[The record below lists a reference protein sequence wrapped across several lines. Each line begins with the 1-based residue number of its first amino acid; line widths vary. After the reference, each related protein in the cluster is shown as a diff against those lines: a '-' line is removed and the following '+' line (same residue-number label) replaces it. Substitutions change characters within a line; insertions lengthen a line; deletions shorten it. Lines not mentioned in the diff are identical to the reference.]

1 MAPPAESPAEP
12 VAGANRELSLVTTPP
27 ALSPGSLSTTS
38 VSVGPALGGP
48 HTPPDRPSRFVIL
61 RVSGRLAARNAQ
73 VAMKRSIED
82 SGATEDE
89 EPTKRA
95 RRGDL
100 PAVVDE
106 ESADTE
112 ELATSQPMLRIK
124 SGATRAKRTRGKR
137 GSTAKARNPK
147 TAPKAAPSRPP
158 PVGQPLVWAKT
169 RGGLCEALPYFRAFK
184 GSLHSSE
191 VLAEGFLVD
200 QEVDK
205 LDFFGSQ
212 VIITSV

>member
-1 MAPPAESPAEP
+1 
-12 VAGANRELSLVTTPP
+12 
-27 ALSPGSLSTTS
+27 
-38 VSVGPALGGP
+38 
-48 HTPPDRPSRFVIL
+48 
-61 RVSGRLAARNAQ
+61 
-73 VAMKRSIED
+73 MKRSIED

-106 ESADTE
+106 ESAATE
-112 ELATSQPMLRIK
+112 ELATSQPMLSIK

-147 TAPKAAPSRPP
+147 TAPKAAPEDAPSRPP